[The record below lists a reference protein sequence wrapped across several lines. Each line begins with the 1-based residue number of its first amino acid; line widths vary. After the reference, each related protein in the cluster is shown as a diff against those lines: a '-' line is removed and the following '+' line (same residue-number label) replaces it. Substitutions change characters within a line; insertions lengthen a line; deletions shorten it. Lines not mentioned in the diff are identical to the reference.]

1 LKGFV
6 PFYRITATKMIRC
19 EGRVSK
25 EKKKLIHKAGQCPNP
40 AFLQFCTDEN
50 DDESATWLCKK
61 CAKNNLNN
69 MSEWFGVFDDGKL
82 PPNMLSERDWL
93 KRFG

>member
-1 LKGFV
+1 M
-6 PFYRITATKMIRC
+6 PQC
-19 EGRVSK
+19 EGRVSN
-25 EKKKLIHKAGQCPNP
+25 EKKKLIHKAGQCSSS
-40 AFLQFCTDEN
+40 AFLQVCTDEN

-61 CAKNNLNN
+61 CAKNFLVENA
-69 MSEWFGVFDDGKL
+69 EWFGIFDDGKL